1 MFILSRIKNSPYLK
15 SITEWGIVGS
25 IKNPWAVRRGFTKEM
40 VELCEITAENHRDFI
55 SDREHNS
62 RWPFNR
68 PYHGAVSDKLGLIR
82 ILHQYKECIPDY
94 YFFIDESGFLPLW
107 DIPNKEQM
115 KTRENVDAFVKLLDE
130 KKILVIKPTHA
141 EVGHGFMVAKRT
153 NDGYTINDKGCT
165 LEELK
170 KTIEGAHNT
179 IVTEYVIQ
187 HQYAREICHTSLN
200 TIRML
205 GVWNNEKK
213 EFEIIRSFH
222 RFGCNGNVVDN
233 VGSGNGILVFV
244 DPETGILENI
254 GLLNENHQ
262 GDKRI
267 YDVKHP
273 DSGIQLSGM
282 QIPGY
287 LEMKKKVLQIL
298 NDNSYLHYV
307 GFDVAITDDGF
318 RIIEANGSSTP
329 SAAQVKGGFLKDKRM
344 VAMFNRIRP
353 L

>member
-1 MFILSRIKNSPYLK
+1 MFIFSKIKNLPYLRFLK
-15 SITEWGIVGS
+15 EWGIIGA
-25 IKNPWAVRRGFTKEM
+25 IKNPWAIRRGFTKEM
-40 VELCEITAENHRDFI
+40 VEICEITVENHHEFI

-62 RWPFNR
+62 RWPFNY
-68 PYHGAVSDKLGLIR
+68 PYNGAVSDKLGLIR
-82 ILHQYKECIPDY
+82 ILHQYRECMPEY

-107 DIPNKEQM
+107 DVPNKNSM
-115 KTRENVDAFVKLLDE
+115 KTREGVNAFVNLLDE
-130 KKILVIKPTHA
+130 KKILVIKPTHS
-141 EVGHGFMVAKRT
+141 EVGYGFMVAKRMD
-153 NDGYTINDKGCT
+153 NGYSINNSPCSLD
-165 LEELK
+165 EMK
-170 KTIEGAHNT
+170 KIISGAHNT

-187 HQYAREICHTSLN
+187 HQYARNICPTSLN

-205 GVWNNEKK
+205 GVWNGEKK
-213 EFEIIRSFH
+213 EFEIVRSFH
-222 RFGCNGNVVDN
+222 RFGCKGNVVDN

-244 DPETGILENI
+244 DPETGILENV

-262 GDKRI
+262 GDKLI

-273 DSGIQLSGM
+273 DSGIKLSGM

-298 NDNSYLHYV
+298 NDNSYLRYV

-344 VAMFNRIRP
+344 VEMFNRISP